1 MIYTL
6 SSIFFNLQ
14 IIYKIYCDTF
24 YLYYGI
30 DVILKMF
37 ALEREGRSV
46 WNSLLN
52 FGENV
57 SQIGSQVSD

>member
-1 MIYTL
+1 M
-6 SSIFFNLQ
+6 
-14 IIYKIYCDTF
+14 YCDTF

-37 ALEREGRSV
+37 ALEREGRNV
-46 WNSLLN
+46 RNSLLS
-52 FGENV
+52 FGENL

>member
-6 SSIFFNLQ
+6 LSIFFNFQ
-14 IIYKIYCDTF
+14 IIYNIYCDTF

-30 DVILKMF
+30 DVIPKMF

-46 WNSLLN
+46 RNSLLS

>member
-6 SSIFFNLQ
+6 SSIFFNFQ
-14 IIYKIYCDTF
+14 NIYNMYCDTF

-37 ALEREGRSV
+37 ALEREGRNV
-46 WNSLLN
+46 RNSLLS
-52 FGENV
+52 FGENL

>member
-46 WNSLLN
+46 
-52 FGENV
+52 
-57 SQIGSQVSD
+57 